1 MCAVVVWSLAFKKSS
16 SSFEER
22 NEGRKKKVF
31 LREKEPSSSRG
42 CVYVLEAAEYR
53 AAAAASTNF
62 GPLIVELWRKVEK
75 RKFEK
80 SFLLFLEAVVAALQN
95 YMAQPPPQSRCQAM
109 ALAAA
114 ASEVTTYIY
123 YV

>member
-1 MCAVVVWSLAFKKSS
+1 M
-16 SSFEER
+16 
-22 NEGRKKKVF
+22 
-31 LREKEPSSSRG
+31 
-42 CVYVLEAAEYR
+42 YVLEAAEYR
-53 AAAAASTNF
+53 AAAASANF

-114 ASEVTTYIY
+114 SEVTIYTMYNVYSYIY
-123 YV
+123 IYIVYI